1 LTNLLELYFKL
12 AGLVCLGFFIG
23 RKLPTSVATRVG
35 QILFWAGIPV
45 SIVNFLP
52 KADFS
57 GQIWMAAAIAQLA
70 VFLGAF
76 LAWVG
81 IKWQIWSGKIV
92 PPPATQAS
100 LILAAMV
107 GNTGYLGYPIT
118 LTLVGTH
125 YFAWAL
131 LYDLLG
137 STLGAYGWGVAL
149 AAHLRSKNPDFKQ
162 VLKAIGINPA
172 LWSFAF
178 GLWWRHLTIPTTI
191 QFCLEICAWT
201 AVILSLL
208 LIGMR
213 LSKLNSWQS
222 LPQAGIGLAIK
233 MLLVPLVIGSI
244 LPLFGLTGE
253 PARVMVLQTAMPP
266 AFATLV
272 VAETFELDRDLAVT
286 AVAGGTIAL
295 LFTLP
300 LWLWLF

>member
-1 LTNLLELYFKL
+1 MTNLLELYFKL
-12 AGLVCLGFFIG
+12 AGLVWLGFFIG

-35 QILFWAGIPV
+35 QFLFWVGIPV
-45 SIVNFLP
+45 SVVNFLP
-52 KADFS
+52 KADLS
-57 GQIWMAAAIAQLA
+57 GQIWFAAAIAQLA

-81 IKWQIWSGKIV
+81 IKWQIWSTKTV

-149 AAHLRSKNPDFKQ
+149 AAHLRSKNPNFRQ
-162 VLKAIGINPA
+162 ILKAIGINPA

-178 GLWWRHLTIPTTI
+178 GLWWRHLAIPTTI

-222 LPQAGIGLAIK
+222 LLQAGIGLAIK
-233 MLLVPLVIGSI
+233 MLLVPLVIGNI

-272 VAETFELDRDLAVT
+272 LAETFDLDRDLAVT
-286 AVAGGTIAL
+286 AVAGGTIVL